1 MGFNL
6 SSTAFEEDANIP
18 TKHSCKGDDTS
29 PPLRWDEV
37 PGGTASFALILED
50 PDAPNGTFCHWI
62 VYNLPEDCR
71 ELEAVIPIQK
81 KLDNGAMQGQN
92 DFGKIGYGGPCPPQG
107 EEHRYFFRLFALKKK
122 LSPESANR
130 SEDFYNAVNGLILGK
145 AEYMGR
151 FKK

>member
-6 SSTAFEEDANIP
+6 TSTAFEEDANIP

-62 VYNLPEDCR
+62 VYNLPGTAGNWKPLFQFKKSWTTAPCR
-71 ELEAVIPIQK
+71 DK
-81 KLDNGAMQGQN
+81 T
-92 DFGKIGYGGPCPPQG
+92 
-107 EEHRYFFRLFALKKK
+107 
-122 LSPESANR
+122 
-130 SEDFYNAVNGLILGK
+130 ILGK
-145 AEYMGR
+145 LGTEDLARPRVKNTGIFFGFLR
-151 FKK
+151 